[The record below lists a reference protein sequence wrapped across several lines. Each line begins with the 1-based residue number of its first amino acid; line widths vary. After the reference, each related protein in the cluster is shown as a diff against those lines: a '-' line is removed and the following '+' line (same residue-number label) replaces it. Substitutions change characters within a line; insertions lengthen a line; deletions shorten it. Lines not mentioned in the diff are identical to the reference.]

1 MKKTIK
7 ILLTALTV
15 ALLACLLCMA
25 LSAESSGNCGSE
37 GDGSNLTWHL
47 DDEGTLTIDGSGA
60 MKSYSYFGNGT
71 APWFNVIGGKIVK
84 KVVIKSGCTS
94 IGSYAFYSNY
104 IESVSLPDTLRTI
117 GSNAFWLCKSLTEIN
132 IPSSVTNIYYF
143 AFEGCTALEKL
154 TLSEGL
160 KAIGSG
166 AFSGCT
172 KLSEITI
179 PSTVE
184 AIAAN
189 AFANCTGLKKITNLS
204 NATISDNAFPTPSG
218 SCGDNITWKFDLVE
232 GKLEITGTGGM
243 PNYGT
248 SSTNLAPWK
257 DYHDNIK
264 TVTISEGITSLGEFT
279 FYSYGNYSYDNL
291 TSVSLPSTLKSI
303 GSHAFYMCKSLES
316 ILIPDG
322 VTKIEANTF
331 YGCTALK
338 TVTLP
343 KNLANIGNSAFAGSG
358 ILSVVIPDS
367 VNTIVQFAFFDCR
380 SLENVTLGSGLTSIE
395 ADAFNGCSAL
405 TEVVFNCTKL
415 GSIGKNVFKNC
426 TSLSEL
432 SGDAS
437 SITAISPSA
446 FENCTALKGS
456 SLAIFTGLTTI
467 GDSAFAGC
475 TSLDEII
482 FPESLTSIG
491 TDAFKGCTALSAV
504 TLPEYLATI
513 GNYAFYN
520 TAITSIV
527 IPKSASSIGD
537 AAFASG
543 KLESITVAAEN
554 TNFIVS
560 GNCLIDKTNKI
571 LIAAGSNPKIPFDWS
586 VTKIGKYAF
595 YGSNATEIAIPG
607 SITEINYNAFDSC
620 VSLTEI
626 TLPSELETIGQHA
639 FKGCISLKTV
649 IILSK
654 NAKINAKSDAERK
667 LTFPSTTVVYAYAI
681 AEIADFVD
689 NFKEIYGG
697 VLADGISWSLIAG
710 QLEICGSGEMP
721 DYSIDNPAPWYAYRN
736 EITTVDI
743 SGDIYPIGSYSFY
756 DCTEL
761 VSVEIKRFGDTV
773 KINTSAFEGCKKLE
787 SFSVDGKL
795 YSIEFRAFAG
805 CTSLASFDFGDYLQD
820 LGIEAF
826 RGCTALTSASLPG
839 ALNNLGSGVF
849 TGCTSLT
856 SIYFP
861 GRNSKFYGE
870 NNMIFD
876 NSGKRLYLA
885 CQGLKE
891 IVIPEGVTVIEDSVF
906 ENNTVLEK
914 ITLPQSLVSIGY
926 YAFSGCTA
934 LKNIVIPENLGEIC
948 GYAFSG
954 SGLVSVTFPK
964 TIVQCGKN
972 VFADCA
978 FLETVNFLEPP
989 SESSMI
995 LSDFMFKNC
1004 TSLKEIAIPRYE
1016 YLMVGDEVFNGCTA
1030 LEKVTILA
1038 KELTY
1043 GYFNAQSIFPEGIEI
1058 HGIDGSKVKKFA
1070 NACGREFVAIPGGS
1084 CGENLTWYFYEG
1096 TLHIEGSGAMTDYDS
1111 YDNAAP
1117 WSTCDIAN
1125 VVISDGV
1132 TTIGSCA
1139 FWYKSI
1145 NEINLPASITEI
1157 GAFAFCGCDIITTI
1171 SLPDAITKIGN
1182 EAFADCRNLES
1193 VKLPESLTYLGSGV
1207 FADCEKLTSIVI
1219 SEDNTSY
1226 SIVNNCIIDKIN
1238 SKLVMAYGINGSFTI
1253 PSGVLVIG
1261 EQAFSGCKGLTAL
1274 TIPMGVTEIEAKAF
1288 YKCTELVSV
1297 NLPASLTKIG
1307 NAAFSDCGVLRDI
1320 ALPSALT
1327 YIGNEAFL
1335 NCAIQSIII
1344 PESVESIGDYAF
1356 SGCASLSELTLEYG
1370 IKTIGINA
1378 FANCTALKEV
1388 LIPATVTEIHG
1399 GAFAGC
1405 GALWK
1410 VIVTS
1415 DSIEIASDAFGE
1427 VREGITFYVLVDSK
1441 ADTYAYDKGFEFGY
1455 IAGGKC
1461 GESLTWYILDNIM
1474 YINGEGDMYK
1484 YEYDNTSDNFCGER
1498 SPWQVHFV
1506 RETIYTVIIGK
1517 GVTSISETAFYTCHN
1532 IESFIVADGN
1542 THISVAGNCLIN
1554 NATKTLVAVCKAGV
1568 VIPDDG
1574 SVTKIGDCAFYQYSG
1589 ENEIF
1594 IPSSVITIGSRAFSG
1609 SSSLKKVTLN
1619 EGLQVIGYEA
1629 FSYIGLTEIE
1639 FPSTLT
1645 AIYEKAFYCTD
1656 ITKLHISK
1664 NLTEIMKDAF
1674 RCSYNSSTSKIESIT
1689 VDPEN
1694 ERYTAVGNCLI
1705 DKTSGTIIL
1714 GCQNS
1719 VIPRDAGLV
1728 AIGEYAF
1735 AHTDIK
1741 SVEIPY
1747 GVVSIGYAAF
1757 NGCSSLINVVL
1768 PESLTTIGK
1777 SSFGAVYNLKNI
1789 AIPEGVTDICDSAFH
1804 GCRALES
1811 ITLPSTLRTIGD
1823 SAFNSCSALKSV
1835 SLPEGLEKIGDYA
1848 FSGTRFESIVISASV
1863 TEVGSG
1869 ALGYGMLKDI
1879 VILSKNAVFGE
1890 QNFAEGATVYG
1901 YSGSTAETSSSLN
1914 NATFVSLDGIYGK
1927 KTASV
1932 TLGADFTLRFSNF
1945 NLPTKYTQSKVIM
1958 TVRRGDK
1965 VATLTPVLNSD
1976 GTYSFRFENIAP
1988 QTMGDEIS
1996 YTLTIDGVT
2005 LADGTVSIKSYLEKL
2020 LTKSAEDFG
2029 YSEEKYA
2036 AMKDLIGYILT
2047 YGAAAQEYT
2056 GYKEDELVNG
2066 DYKNLI
2072 SAFENVTETDK
2083 NVSTPASADAKFT
2096 GVGVRFNNV
2105 NNVFFR
2111 FIAKDI
2117 SKVKI
2122 TINGIEAEIVKT
2134 GESTYTVYSKD
2145 IFATDFTTKYTAVM
2159 TYDGEEVQTV
2169 TYSVKSFVNSFQSRT
2184 DASGSMTKEAK
2195 LARALWLYGNAA
2207 VAFAGK

>member
-25 LSAESSGNCGSE
+25 LNAESSGNCGSE
-37 GDGSNLTWHL
+37 GSDGSNLTWHL

-60 MKSYSYFGNGT
+60 MKSYSYGN
-71 APWFNVIGGKIVK
+71 APWFNVIGGKTVK

-94 IGSYAFYSNY
+94 IGSYAFYSLSTNY

-143 AFEGCTALEKL
+143 AFSGCSALEKL

-160 KAIGSG
+160 KTIGSE

-204 NATISDNAFPTPSG
+204 KATISDDAFPTPSG
-218 SCGDNITWKFDLVE
+218 SCGDNITWKFDLVD

-264 TVTISEGITSLGEFT
+264 TVTISEGITSLGDFT
-279 FYSYGNYSYDNL
+279 FYSFGNYSYDNL

-303 GSHAFYMCKSLES
+303 GSNAFYMCKSLES
-316 ILIPDG
+316 IVIPDG
-322 VTKIEANTF
+322 VTKIETNTF

-343 KNLANIGNSAFAGSG
+343 KNLTSIGNSAFAGSG
-358 ILSVVIPDS
+358 ISSVVIPDS
-367 VNTIVQFAFFDCR
+367 VNTIVQFAFNDCR
-380 SLENVTLGSGLTSIE
+380 SLEKVTLGNGLTSLG
-395 ADAFNGCSAL
+395 ADTFKGCSAL

-426 TSLSEL
+426 TSLSDL
-432 SGDAS
+432 GGDAS

-446 FENCTALKGS
+446 FENCTALKSS

-504 TLPEYLATI
+504 TLPKSLTAI
-513 GNYAFYN
+513 GNYTFYN
-520 TAITSIV
+520 TAITSIA
-527 IPKSASSIGD
+527 IPKSVSSIGE

-571 LIAAGSNPKIPFDWS
+571 LIATGSNPKIPFDWS

-595 YGSNATEIAIPG
+595 YGSTATAIAIPG
-607 SITEINYNAFDSC
+607 SVTEINYNAFDSC
-620 VSLTEI
+620 ALLTEI

-639 FKGCISLKTV
+639 FKGCTSLKTV

-667 LTFPSTTVVYAYAI
+667 LTFPSTTVVYAYAS

-710 QLEICGSGEMP
+710 QFEMCGAGEMP

-743 SGDIYPIGSYSFY
+743 SDDIYEIGSYSFY

-761 VSVEIKRFGDTV
+761 VSVEIKRIGDTV
-773 KINTSAFEGCKKLE
+773 KINSSAFEGCKKLE
-787 SFSVDGKL
+787 NFDVYGEL
-795 YSIEFRAFAG
+795 YSIESRAFAG
-805 CTSLASFDFGDYLQD
+805 CTSLASFDFGYYLQD
-820 LGIEAF
+820 LGGEAF
-826 RGCTALTSASLPG
+826 RGCTALTSVSLPS

-849 TGCTSLT
+849 TECTSLT
-856 SIYFP
+856 SLYFP
-861 GRNSKFYGE
+861 ERSSKFYGE

-914 ITLPQSLVSIGY
+914 ITLPQSLVSIGS

-948 GYAFSG
+948 SYAFSG
-954 SGLVSVTFPK
+954 SGLISVTFPK
-964 TIVQCGKN
+964 TITSYGTN
-972 VFADCA
+972 IFADCA

-995 LSDFMFKNC
+995 ISDCMFKNC

-1016 YLMVGDEVFNGCTA
+1016 YLVVGDEVFNGCTA
-1030 LEKVTILA
+1030 LAKVTILA
-1038 KELTY
+1038 KKLTY
-1043 GYFNAQSIFPEGIEI
+1043 SYYNAKSIFPEGTEI
-1058 HGIDGSKVKKFA
+1058 HGISGSEVEKFA
-1070 NACGREFVAIPGGS
+1070 NECGRKFVAIPGGS

-1096 TLHIEGSGAMTDYDS
+1096 TLHIEGTGAMTDYDS
-1111 YDNAAP
+1111 HNIP
-1117 WSTCDIAN
+1117 WSTCVIEN

-1139 FWYKSI
+1139 FWYKSF
-1145 NEINLPASITEI
+1145 NEINLPASIIEI
-1157 GAFAFCGCDIITTI
+1157 GESAFYGCDTITTI

-1182 EAFADCRNLES
+1182 EAFFDCRNLES
-1193 VKLPESLTYLGSGV
+1193 VKLPKSLTYLGIGV
-1207 FADCEKLTSIVI
+1207 FANCEKLTSVVI

-1238 SKLVMAYGINGSFTI
+1238 SKLIMAYGVNGNFII

-1288 YKCTELVSV
+1288 YKCINLASV

-1307 NAAFSDCGVLRDI
+1307 SAAFYDCGSLCEI
-1320 ALPSALT
+1320 TLPKALT
-1327 YIGNEAFL
+1327 YIGEEAFV
-1335 NCAIQSIII
+1335 NCAIQSITI
-1344 PESVESIGDYAF
+1344 PDSVESINDHTF
-1356 SGCASLSELTLEYG
+1356 SGCASLSELTLNYG
-1370 IKTIGINA
+1370 LKTIGVNA
-1378 FANCTALKEV
+1378 FANCTALKDI
-1388 LIPATVTEIHG
+1388 LIPATVTEIRG

-1415 DSIEIASDAFGE
+1415 KSIEIASDAFGE

-1441 ADTYAYDKGFEFGY
+1441 AYTYVYDKGFKFEY

-1461 GESLTWYILDNIM
+1461 GESLTWYILDSIM

-1484 YEYDNTSDNFCGER
+1484 YEYDSSGDTYCGAR

-1568 VIPDDG
+1568 FIPDDG
-1574 SVTKIGDCAFYQYSG
+1574 SVTKIGDCAFYEYSG
-1589 ENEIF
+1589 ASEIF
-1594 IPSSVITIGSRAFSG
+1594 IPSSVVTIGAHAFSI
-1609 SSSLKKVTLN
+1609 SSSLEKVTLN

-1629 FSYIGLTEIE
+1629 FSRTKLTEIE

-1645 AIYEKAFYCTD
+1645 VIYDKAFSYTNIRKVH
-1656 ITKLHISK
+1656 ITK
-1664 NLTEIMKDAF
+1664 NLTEIIKDAF
-1674 RCSYNSSTSKIESIT
+1674 RCGYNGSSSKIESIT
-1689 VDPEN
+1689 ADPEN
-1694 ERYTAVGNCLI
+1694 ERYAAIGNCLI
-1705 DKTSGTIIL
+1705 DKTSGTLIF

-1719 VIPRDAGLV
+1719 VIPHDAGLV
-1728 AIGEYAF
+1728 AIGEFAF
-1735 AHTDIK
+1735 VGVYIK
-1741 SVEIPY
+1741 SVEIPD

-1757 NGCSSLINVVL
+1757 NGCSSLINIVL
-1768 PESLTTIGK
+1768 PESLTTIGEY
-1777 SSFGAVYNLKNI
+1777 SFGAVYNLKNI
-1789 AIPEGVTDICDSAFH
+1789 AIPDGVTDICDSAFH
-1804 GCRALES
+1804 GCSNLES
-1811 ITLPSTLRTIGD
+1811 ITLPSTLRTIGN
-1823 SAFNSCSALKSV
+1823 SAFYGCRSLKSV

-1848 FSGTRFESIVISASV
+1848 FSGTRFESIVIPASV

-1879 VILSKNAVFGE
+1879 VILSKNAVFRE
-1890 QNFAEGATVYG
+1890 QKFAEGTNIYG

-1914 NATFVSLDGIYGK
+1914 NATFVSLDGIYDK

-1945 NLPTKYTQSKVIM
+1945 NLPTEYTQAKVIM

-1965 VATLTPVLNSD
+1965 VAALTPVLNSD

-2005 LADGTVSIKSYLEKL
+2005 LADGTISVKSYLEKL
-2020 LTKSAEDFG
+2020 LTRSAEELG
-2029 YSEEKYA
+2029 YSEEKYT

-2066 DYKNLI
+2066 DYKDLI

-2111 FIAKDI
+2111 FTATDI

-2134 GESTYTVYSKD
+2134 GENTYTVYSED